1 MRRVA
6 DEGRG
11 GAETLLRRERL
22 TLDRLD
28 CFRTVDPFHREVVRV
43 ASIKQG
49 PRLTGPLHGAWEGLR
64 LGGDYFFAA
73 SAAAVFTSTSTSF
86 LFNWGMY
93 GKEFPIHVSTMLTL
107 RGCYFALTFFL
118 FGFKTIPTIEE
129 TNEIPPQEIN
139 HAAVVWQAI
148 LSLLHT
154 PIVPGNCITIKDNA
168 REIAATAKSMSFF
181 ANESAE
187 HMAMSAA
194 STIPAFAA

>member
-64 LGGDYFFAA
+64 LRRGYFFAA
-73 SAAAVFTSTSTSF
+73 SAAAAFTSTSTSRSSRAESSGSLLSF
-86 LFNWGMY
+86 G
-93 GKEFPIHVSTMLTL
+93 STVMTK
-107 RGCYFALTFFL
+107 
-118 FGFKTIPTIEE
+118 FGFVPEFSSETI
-129 TNEIPPQEIN
+129 
-139 HAAVVWQAI
+139 
-148 LSLLHT
+148 
-154 PIVPGNCITIKDNA
+154 
-168 REIAATAKSMSFF
+168 
-181 ANESAE
+181 SAW
-187 HMAMSAA
+187 
-194 STIPAFAA
+194 